1 MKYYNK
7 RILDLLEYSYGFGVE
22 DEMEDGNRSV
32 AAICFIGGIEGILY
46 FYKDVTELVFPCT
59 SIPARVLTDRMRL
72 RLHQF
77 CDLLTTNGE
86 MAGFWTVEESN
97 AGDVELNFSAAC
109 PTQLPPEVAALAFAR
124 AMKQADRQTP
134 IVRQF
139 TDQVRQGIIPA
150 LPKKTEV

>member
-1 MKYYNK
+1 MNYYNK
-7 RILDLLEYSYGFGVE
+7 RILDLLEHSYGFGVE

-59 SIPARVLTDRMRL
+59 SVPLRVLTDRMRL
-72 RLHQF
+72 RIHQF
-77 CDLLTTNGE
+77 CDLLTTKGE
-86 MAGFWTVEESN
+86 LAGVWTVKETVS
-97 AGDVELNFSAAC
+97 GVQLNFSTAC
-109 PTQLPPEVAALAFAR
+109 PTQQPPESAAFIFGR

-150 LPKKTEV
+150 LPKNTEV